1 MMEDIHILLMGIIYL
16 LMLFIP
22 NIIWSRHLPIGY
34 STLNEKKSLLCLE
47 RLGQVLVSFFAVIAF
62 RPFRFNLLVCVSFL
76 LMLMYEGY
84 WIRYFYSQ
92 KTLSDFYS
100 SFLSVPLAGASL
112 PVLAFLIYGLSQ
124 HHWVLVI
131 STIILGIGHIGI
143 HRQHFI
149 EINREYS

>member
-22 NIIWSRHLPIGY
+22 NIIWSRYLPIGY
-34 STLNEKKSLLCLE
+34 DTSNEKKSLLYFE

-62 RPFRFNLLVCVSFL
+62 QPFRFNVLVLISFL
-76 LMLMYEGY
+76 FMIMYEGY

-92 KTLSDFYS
+92 KTLLDFYT
-100 SFLSVPLAGASL
+100 SFMGIPLAGATL
-112 PVLAFLIYGLSQ
+112 PVFAFLLLGISQ
-124 HHWVLVI
+124 SHYLLII
-131 STIILGIGHIGI
+131 STIFLGIGHIGI

-149 EINREYS
+149 K